1 MYPGGENERYL
12 EVWNLVFSEY
22 NHNKD
27 HTYTPLPN
35 KNIDTGMGLER
46 MTSISQNVRTNYETD
61 LFMPIIEEVEHISEK
76 YLENNEQDVA
86 FKVIA
91 DHIRTISF
99 AISDGALP
107 QMKGAVMF
115 YVVSYVVLY
124 VLVKRLALMSHLC
137 INWLISL
144 LTLWSHIIQ
153 M

>member
-61 LFMPIIEEVEHISEK
+61 LFMPIIEEVEHISGK
-76 YLENNEQDVA
+76 NILKITN
-86 FKVIA
+86 K
-91 DHIRTISF
+91 
-99 AISDGALP
+99 
-107 QMKGAVMF
+107 M
-115 YVVSYVVLY
+115 
-124 VLVKRLALMSHLC
+124 
-137 INWLISL
+137 
-144 LTLWSHIIQ
+144 
-153 M
+153 